1 MLVISRKLDESIL
14 IGDEIEIIVSE
25 VGNDRVKLCINAPR
39 EISIMRRELL
49 ETRKLNEEASKGSDL
64 TFLQQI
70 KTMAKTISGK
80 GKVESE
86 HE

>member
-64 TFLQQI
+64 TFLQQF